1 MDKNDKGEACAAT
14 AEQKGISTYGTS
26 ISLLMSQIFDST
38 TSIGKLAEK
47 SMKEVMEQGGTK
59 DEIKKRLN
67 ERFGDSVEKLLAI
80 ESLR

>member
-1 MDKNDKGEACAAT
+1 
-14 AEQKGISTYGTS
+14 
-26 ISLLMSQIFDST
+26 
-38 TSIGKLAEK
+38 
-47 SMKEVMEQGGTK
+47 MKEVMEQGGTK